1 MPQSKT
7 VRPAEPA
14 GPGGIQEIPQ
24 QMLKTAQILR
34 RFNFTEWGGT
44 ENVVWNTIGH
54 LRSHNISSEILAT
67 RAESSGDFEE
77 RDGVPIR
84 RFDFFY
90 PYWPLSA
97 EAKAALDRRGGDP
110 VSFALYRHL
119 ATSNY
124 NLLHV
129 HTPGRLARIALR
141 AARKRNIPYIL
152 SFHKGS
158 FNIPEAEKREM
169 LAPLRGTIPLG
180 GLLDVLCGWRS
191 DCVNGATGVICVGE
205 TQAGLLREKYPS
217 KRIIHLH
224 NGVDPDKFNRPV
236 NVDIRRE
243 FGIPESRKILLCV
256 SRIDAQKN
264 QKLLLRLTSA
274 LTEDGENVHAL
285 LIGPTHATYYAEE
298 LQQLAKKLSICDRLT
313 IIPGLGADDER
324 LIAAY
329 QAAEVFVLPSLDEPF
344 GIVVLEAW
352 SAGIPVLASA
362 VGGLKQLVRDGV
374 NGLLFESDNLTS
386 LLEAYRTLEPP
397 GIGDPRVAN
406 ARREVRARYSWETV
420 SSRLAEFYREC
431 VEEMRS

>member
-1 MPQSKT
+1 MKE
-7 VRPAEPA
+7 RA
-14 GPGGIQEIPQ
+14 Q

-34 RFNFTEWGGT
+34 RFNFSEWGGT
-44 ENVVWNTIGH
+44 ENVVWNSIGH
-54 LRSHNISSEILAT
+54 LRGHNIASEILTT
-67 RAESSGDFEE
+67 RAGASGEFEE

-84 RFDFFY
+84 RFDSFY

-97 EAKAALDRRGGDP
+97 AAKRKLDRRGGDP
-110 VSFALYRHL
+110 ASFELYRHL
-119 ATSNY
+119 AASDY
-124 NLLHV
+124 NLLHA
-129 HTPGRLARIALR
+129 HTPGRLARIALK
-141 AARKRNIPYIL
+141 AARKRRIPYIL

-158 FNIPEAEKREM
+158 FNIPEEERREM
-169 LAPLRGTIPLG
+169 LAPLRGAIPLG
-180 GLLDVLCGWRS
+180 GLLDLVCGWRR

-205 TQAGLLREKYPS
+205 TQAGLLREQYPS
-217 KRIIHLH
+217 KRIIHLP
-224 NGVDPDKFNRPV
+224 NGVDPEKFDRPV
-236 NVDIRRE
+236 EADIRRE
-243 FGIPESRKILLCV
+243 FKIPESRKILLCV

-285 LIGPTHATYYAEE
+285 LIGPTNAAYYADE
-298 LQQLAKKLSICDRLT
+298 LRKLAEKLRIHDRVT

-362 VGGLKQLVRDGV
+362 VGGLKRLVRDGV
-374 NGLLFESDNLTS
+374 NGLLFEPDNLTG
-386 LLEAYRTLEPP
+386 LLDAYRTLEHS
-397 GIGDPRVAN
+397 GIGDQLIAN
-406 ARREVRARYSWETV
+406 ARREVHARYSWETV
-420 SSRLAEFYREC
+420 SARLAEFYGEC